1 MKNLT
6 QKIKR
11 RVYDQNHWKIY
22 NATDHAVWSQI
33 FEIRTLVWN
42 QISRHL
48 FYQIRIHI
56 ERLKIMKILTFE
68 IRDKPNNDLN
78 RIIFFTQWAR
88 IYNLLN
94 VPIWAQTCFHTK
106 LKVMVEIEGL

>member
-11 RVYDQNHWKIY
+11 QICVQSHWKVY
-22 NATDHAVWSQI
+22 AATDPMAWSQI
-33 FEIRTLVWN
+33 FEIKAPVYH

-56 ERLKIMKILTFE
+56 ERLKIGNKNRTNMQ
-68 IRDKPNNDLN
+68 PNSYG
-78 RIIFFTQWAR
+78 IA
-88 IYNLLN
+88 
-94 VPIWAQTCFHTK
+94 
-106 LKVMVEIEGL
+106 